1 VPLRATAQ
9 QAAGS
14 GPAILVLE
22 DGRIFT
28 GEAYGAP
35 GETFGEAVFNT
46 GMTGYQETLTDPSY
60 HRQVVVMT
68 APHIGNTGV
77 NDEDQESS
85 RIWVAGYVVRD
96 PARRASNWRS
106 QRSLDD
112 ELRAQGVVGISGID
126 TRALTRHLRE
136 RGAMRVGISSTE
148 TDPGA
153 LLERVRSSA
162 EMSGAELSSEVSTGE
177 TYVVPALGEKRFTV
191 VALDLGIKTMTP
203 HQMAQ
208 RGIEV
213 HVLPATA
220 TIDDVLAVQPDG
232 LFYSNGPGD
241 PAATT
246 DQIGLLQDALG
257 RDLPYFGI
265 CFGNQ
270 LFGRALGFG
279 TYKLK
284 YGHRGINQPVMDR
297 TTGKVE
303 VTSHNHGFAVDAP
316 LEGETQT
323 PYGVATVSHVCLNDD
338 VVEGLEL
345 RDEAGRLKSFSVQY
359 HPEAAAGPHDAAYL
373 FDRFVDLM
381 GSRYVGR
388 SSLTT
393 DYSTTENEGV

>member
-1 VPLRATAQ
+1 LPTPA
-9 QAAGS
+9 
-14 GPAILVLE
+14 PAILVLE
-22 DGRIFT
+22 DGRTFR
-28 GEAYGAP
+28 GDSYGAE

-96 PARRASNWRS
+96 PARVPSSWRS
-106 QRSLDD
+106 RRSLDD
-112 ELRAQGVVGISGID
+112 ELKAQGVVGISGID

-148 TDPGA
+148 RDADA
-153 LLERVRSSA
+153 LLGRVRTSA
-162 EMSGAELSSEVSTGE
+162 EMAGAELAAEVSTAE
-177 TYVVPALGEKRFTV
+177 AYVVPAHGEKTLTV
-191 VALDLGIKTMTP
+191 AALDLGIKTMTP
-203 HQMAQ
+203 YRMAE

-220 TIDDVLAVQPDG
+220 SYDDVKATGADG

-246 DQIGLLQDALG
+246 SQVELLQDALADG
-257 RDLPYFGI
+257 MPYFGI

-303 VTSHNHGFAVDAP
+303 VTAHNHGFAVDAP
-316 LEGETQT
+316 LDAPTETA
-323 PYGVATVSHVCLNDD
+323 YGVATVSHVCLNDD

-345 RDEAGRLKSFSVQY
+345 RSPEGDLKAFSVQY

-381 GSRYVGR
+381 KG
-388 SSLTT
+388 
-393 DYSTTENEGV
+393 GV